1 MFPKK
6 EKLHEMKERGEEYY
20 KANHANTERL
30 KESTIPIMQRK
41 YKPETK
47 MKKFCSCRWGS
58 SLPGLRTL
66 DPPIGLPST

>member
-30 KESTIPIMQRK
+30 
-41 YKPETK
+41 
-47 MKKFCSCRWGS
+47 
-58 SLPGLRTL
+58 
-66 DPPIGLPST
+66 